1 MKVRVDYDLCEG
13 NAYCMRD
20 CPEVFQVDEDD
31 NITILCNEIPADYL
45 PRVKAAVL
53 SCPRQALALDD

>member
-20 CPEVFQVDEDD
+20 CPEVFQVDEND
-31 NITILCNEIPADYL
+31 NITILVDEIPKAHL
-45 PRVKAAVL
+45 VNVKAAVL
-53 SCPRQALALDD
+53 SCPRQALSLEP